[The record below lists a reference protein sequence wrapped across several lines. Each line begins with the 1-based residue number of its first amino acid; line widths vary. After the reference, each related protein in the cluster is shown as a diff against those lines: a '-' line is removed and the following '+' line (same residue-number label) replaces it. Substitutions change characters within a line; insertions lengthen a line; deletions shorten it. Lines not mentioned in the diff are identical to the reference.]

1 MREVGITAAIMVAL
15 AGCSEAPASKDT
27 YHRVSENVVKV
38 MCNSDPEE
46 RAQALSRIVEL
57 TKDVGDSPEQAVYD
71 EASTYAD
78 DGCPNAPSL

>member
-1 MREVGITAAIMVAL
+1 MRGIGITVAIMVAV

-27 YHRVSENVVKV
+27 HRRVSENVVKV
-38 MCNSDPEE
+38 MCDSDPEE
-46 RAQALSRIVEL
+46 RAQALSRVVEL